1 MGFQED
7 MPPLNDLS
15 EKRQIARKFF
25 FLYVSF
31 TGCKPRLYNYNVF
44 AFKEGLN
51 MSLVSVST
59 YKNKPILCGDI
70 LFSQSSFK
78 RSISIPTIDK
88 TDTLLPT
95 DEEKTIVTL
104 VQKLV
109 ILRENFCLGWVGN
122 YDEAKDICIAL
133 RDELPEG
140 GLSLKA
146 IEFILST
153 FDVSRERS
161 VRLLLLL
168 YIDSDFKFLLWNSE
182 AHDELEPITP
192 PFAIGSGKNHFNI
205 LNEAQSESM
214 ETDSDYFAKAINESN
229 LIHSYELAFG
239 ENIKDLWGG
248 FIQAIIHDGVQFKFI
263 DNFLTFFIGIQGED
277 SGNLSGSFFPY
288 AFRPLLLDDLY
299 VIERFHISPENKK
312 PDYFGIPNILNYN
325 SKVGIH
331 SVPSTN
337 FKPTYYSI
345 SSMFINKH
353 NKPNPM
359 CLTFPEE
366 NSTGCIDCNI
376 DGNISFYIYPNF
388 LKSIFKI
395 IANTPALHKQ

>member
-1 MGFQED
+1 
-7 MPPLNDLS
+7 
-15 EKRQIARKFF
+15 
-25 FLYVSF
+25 
-31 TGCKPRLYNYNVF
+31 
-44 AFKEGLN
+44 
-51 MSLVSVST
+51 MSLVSIST
-59 YKNKPILCGDI
+59 YKKKPILCGDI
-70 LFSQSSFK
+70 LLSKSSFK

-88 TDTLLPT
+88 IDTLLPP

-109 ILRENFCLGWVGN
+109 ILREDFCLGWVGN
-122 YDEAKDICIAL
+122 YDKAQEICIVL

-140 GLSLKA
+140 KLSVQD

-153 FDVSRERS
+153 FDVSREEP
-161 VRLLLLL
+161 VQLLLLL
-168 YIDSDFKFLLWNSE
+168 YIDADFQFLMWDSRAN
-182 AHDELEPITP
+182 DELLSKTAPY
-192 PFAIGSGKNHFNI
+192 AIGSGKKHFNI
-205 LNEAQSESM
+205 LNEAQSQLM
-214 ETDSDYFAKAINESN
+214 ETDGDYFANAINESN
-229 LIHSYELAFG
+229 QIHSYELAFG

-248 FIQAIIHDGVQFKFI
+248 FIQAIIHDGVRFKFV

-277 SGNLSGSFFPY
+277 NGNLSGSFFPY

-299 VIERFHISPENKK
+299 VIERFHISPEPKK

-331 SVPSTN
+331 SIPSTN

-353 NKPNPM
+353 NKPSPM
-359 CLTFPEE
+359 CLTFPEK

-388 LKSIFKI
+388 LKSIFKRI
-395 IANTPALHKQ
+395 SNTPALHTQ